1 MPRVLLLNLLVLLVL
16 PGCASGPRERAA
28 PPGLEWPA
36 IGWSAE
42 KQAVHVL
49 RRLAFGPSPR
59 DWEEVRRVGA
69 SSWVERQ
76 LWPER
81 IPDEALEH
89 QLAALPTVTLG
100 MKELVERYPPL
111 QEQARELGIRLET
124 QEDRDQLTE
133 MLGRDMLPQRVDEE
147 VRTQKL
153 LRAVDSQRQLQEVLV
168 DFWFNHFNV
177 SAEKGQVRW
186 MVMSFERDALRPHVF
201 GRFRELLAATASHP
215 AMLFY
220 LDNWRSASDRLE
232 PGKSGGKKASTGL
245 NENYARELLELHTLG
260 VDGGYSQ
267 QDVREVARAFT
278 GWTIDQPERAPAFVF
293 RPAMHDAGDKH
304 VLGVALPAGGGQED
318 GERVLDMLARH
329 PATARFIATK
339 LARKFVSDVPP
350 PALVERLAQV
360 FLRTEG
366 DLRAVYSALFT
377 SPEFWSDEA
386 LGAQTKTPLE
396 LVVSSLRALGART
409 DGGPA
414 LARVV
419 ERMGQN
425 LYRAPAPT
433 GFPEHA
439 APWVNTGALV
449 QRINFALALAE
460 GKVQGTRVEFP
471 WGWASP
477 PANAAALLDALAPRL
492 LFEPLSAE
500 TRATLLTALAS
511 GERDAM
517 PDGEVRPLDIRR
529 AAGLLLGSP
538 EFQKQ

>member
-1 MPRVLLLNLLVLLVL
+1 MSRALLWSLLGLLTL
-16 PGCASGPRERAA
+16 PGCASGPRERATT
-28 PPGLEWPA
+28 PPRLTWPA
-36 IGWSAE
+36 TGWSAD
-42 KQAVHVL
+42 KRALHVL

-59 DWEEVRRVGA
+59 DWEEVRRVGVA
-69 SSWVERQ
+69 SWVERQ
-76 LWPER
+76 LWPEH
-81 IPDEALEH
+81 IPDEAVER
-89 QLAALPTVTLG
+89 QLATLPTVTFG
-100 MKELVERYPPL
+100 MKELRERYPLL
-111 QEQARELGIRLET
+111 QDHARELGIRLET
-124 QEDRDQLTE
+124 QEDRDRLTE
-133 MLGRDMLPQRVDEE
+133 MLGADMLPGRVDQEL
-147 VRTQKL
+147 RTQKL
-153 LRAVDSQRQLQEVLV
+153 LRAVDGQRQLQEVLV

-177 SAEKGQVRW
+177 SVDKGPVRW

-201 GRFRELLAATASHP
+201 GRFRELLAATARHP

-220 LDNWRSASDRLE
+220 LDNWRSASE
-232 PGKSGGKKASTGL
+232 GPASGKGGGKKVSTGL

-278 GWTIDQPERAPAFVF
+278 GWTIDEPDRAPVFAFQ
-293 RPAMHDAGDKH
+293 PAMHDVGDKH

-318 GERVLDMLARH
+318 GERVLDILARH

-339 LARKFVSDVPP
+339 LARKFVSEAPP

-386 LGAQTKTPLE
+386 LGSLTKTPLE

-414 LARVV
+414 LSRVV
-419 ERMGQN
+419 ERMGQS

-449 QRINFALALAE
+449 QRINFALDLS
-460 GKVQGTRVEFP
+460 GGRIKGTRVEFP
-471 WGWASP
+471 WGWALP
-477 PANAAALLDALAPRL
+477 PANVAVLLDSLAPRL

-500 TRATLLTALAS
+500 TRATLLSALAPDS
-511 GERDAM
+511 M
-517 PDGEVRPLDIRR
+517 PDGELRPLDVRR

>member
-1 MPRVLLLNLLVLLVL
+1 MSRALLLSLLGLLTL
-16 PGCASGPRERAA
+16 PGCASGPWERATT
-28 PPGLEWPA
+28 PPRLTWPA
-36 IGWSAE
+36 TGWSAD
-42 KQAVHVL
+42 KQALHVL

-59 DWEEVRRVGA
+59 DWEEVRRVGVA
-69 SSWVERQ
+69 SWVERQ

-81 IPDEALEH
+81 IPDEAVER
-89 QLAALPTVTLG
+89 QLATLPTVTFG
-100 MKELVERYPPL
+100 MKALRERYPLL
-111 QEQARELGIRLET
+111 QDHARELGIRLET
-124 QEDRDQLTE
+124 QEDRDRLTE
-133 MLGRDMLPQRVDEE
+133 MLGADMLPGRVDQEL
-147 VRTQKL
+147 RTQKL
-153 LRAVDSQRQLQEVLV
+153 LRAVDGQRQLQEVLV

-177 SAEKGQVRW
+177 SVDKGPVRW

-201 GRFRELLAATASHP
+201 GRFRELLAATARHP

-220 LDNWRSASDRLE
+220 LDNWRSAGE
-232 PGKSGGKKASTGL
+232 GPAPGKGGGKKKASTGL

-278 GWTIDQPERAPAFVF
+278 GWTIDEPDRAPVFVF
-293 RPAMHDAGDKH
+293 QPDMHDAGDKH

-318 GERVLDMLARH
+318 GERVLDILARH

-339 LARKFVSDVPP
+339 LARKFVSEAPP

-386 LGAQTKTPLE
+386 LGALTKTPLE

-414 LARVV
+414 LSRVV
-419 ERMGQN
+419 ERMGQS

-449 QRINFALALAE
+449 QRINFALDLTE
-460 GKVQGTRVEFP
+460 GRVRGTRVEFP

-477 PANAAALLDALAPRL
+477 PANVAALLDSLVPRL

-500 TRATLLTALAS
+500 TRATLLSALAPDS
-511 GERDAM
+511 M
-517 PDGEVRPLDIRR
+517 PDGEMRPLDVRR

>member
-1 MPRVLLLNLLVLLVL
+1 MRRALLLSILGLLAL
-16 PGCASGPRERAA
+16 PGCASGPRERTT
-28 PPGLEWPA
+28 PPSLTWPVTQ
-36 IGWSAE
+36 WSEE
-42 KQAVHVL
+42 KRALHVL

-81 IPDEALEH
+81 IPDEVLE
-89 QLAALPTVTLG
+89 QRLATLPTVTLG
-100 MKELVERYPPL
+100 MKALMERYPLL
-111 QEQARELGIRLET
+111 QEHARELGLRLET
-124 QEDRDQLTE
+124 QEDRDRLTE
-133 MLGRDMLPQRVDEE
+133 MLGRDMLPGQVDEE
-147 VRTQKL
+147 LRTQKL
-153 LRAVDSQRQLQEVLV
+153 LRAVDGQRQLQEVLV

-177 SAEKGQVRW
+177 SVDKGPVRW

-215 AMLFY
+215 AMLYY
-220 LDNWRSASDRLE
+220 LDNWRSAGEGST
-232 PGKSGGKKASTGL
+232 PGKGKKASTGL

-278 GWTIDQPERAPAFVF
+278 GWTIDEPERAPVFVF
-293 RPAMHDAGDKH
+293 RPAMHDVGDKH

-318 GERVLDMLARH
+318 GERVLDILARH

-339 LARKFVSDVPP
+339 LARKFVSEAPP
-350 PALVERLAQV
+350 PALVERLALV
-360 FLRTEG
+360 FLSTEG

-377 SPEFWSDEA
+377 SPEFWSDAA
-386 LGAQTKTPLE
+386 LGSLTKTPLE

-414 LARVV
+414 ISRVV

-433 GFPEHA
+433 GYPEHA

-449 QRINFALALAE
+449 QRINFALTLAE

-477 PANAAALLDALAPRL
+477 PANAAALLDSLAPRL

-500 TRATLLTALAS
+500 TRATLLAALTP
-511 GERDAM
+511 GERDFM
-517 PDGEVRPLDIRR
+517 PDGEVRPLDVRR

>member
-1 MPRVLLLNLLVLLVL
+1 MSRALLLSLLCLLTL
-16 PGCASGPRERAA
+16 AGCARR
-28 PPGLEWPA
+28 LTWPA
-36 IGWSAE
+36 TKWSEE
-42 KQAVHVL
+42 KRALHVL

-69 SSWVERQ
+69 TSWVERQ
-76 LWPER
+76 LWPEH
-81 IPDEALEH
+81 IPDGDLER
-89 QLAALPTVTLG
+89 QLAALPTVRLS
-100 MKELVERYPPL
+100 MAEAMERYPSL
-111 QEQARELGIRLET
+111 NEHARQLGIRLET
-124 QEDRDQLTE
+124 QEDRARLTE
-133 MLGRDMLPQRVDEE
+133 MLGRDVLPDRVDQEL
-147 VRTQKL
+147 RTQKL

-177 SAEKGQVRW
+177 SAEKGPVRW
-186 MVMSFERDALRPHVF
+186 MVTSFERDALRPHVF
-201 GRFRELLAATASHP
+201 GRFRDLLAATAHHP
-215 AMLFY
+215 AMLYY
-220 LDNWRSASDRLE
+220 LDNWRSASDSPV
-232 PGKSGGKKASTGL
+232 PGKGGGKKASTGL

-293 RPAMHDAGDKH
+293 QPAMHDAGAKH
-304 VLGVALPAGGGQED
+304 VLGMALPAGGGQED

-339 LARKFVSDVPP
+339 LARKFVSDEPP
-350 PALVERLAQV
+350 PALVARLALV

-377 SPEFWSDEA
+377 SPEFWSDAA

-409 DGGPA
+409 DGGPG
-414 LARVV
+414 LARIV

-449 QRINFALALAE
+449 QRINFALQLAE
-460 GKVQGTRVEFP
+460 GKVPGTRVEFP
-471 WGWASP
+471 WGWTSP
-477 PANAAALLDALAPRL
+477 PANVAALLDALAPRI

-500 TRATLLTALAS
+500 TRATLLGALAP
-511 GERDAM
+511 GERDSM